1 LLWGICDYRI
11 QVVLRAYGEVVLNIE
26 IFDTFDLV
34 AMGIGLLLLVFAH
47 PVVVAFRS
55 HKDEK

>member
-1 LLWGICDYRI
+1 M
-11 QVVLRAYGEVVLNIE
+11 VLRAYGEVVLNIE

-34 AMGIGLLLLVFAH
+34 AMGISLLWLVFAH